1 MIPIRGLQGVNTAQR
16 EEAGRRSKVIWNLAG
31 LQVGSMRVPGCGQV
45 AGVRRRETGWP
56 GGPPGAPFQLCRLVR
71 ISLPPFRDESSFY
84 AV

>member
-56 GGPPGAPFQLCRLVR
+56 GGPPRSPLPAVQIGPDFPA
-71 ISLPPFRDESSFY
+71 SLQR
-84 AV
+84 